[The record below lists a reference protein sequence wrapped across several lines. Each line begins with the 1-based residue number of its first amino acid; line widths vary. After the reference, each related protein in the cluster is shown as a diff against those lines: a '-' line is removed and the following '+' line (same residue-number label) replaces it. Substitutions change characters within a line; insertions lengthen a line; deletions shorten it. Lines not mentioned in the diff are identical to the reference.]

1 MGASVPS
8 EADAEGGSGRAT
20 RSFINAVRSA
30 LAPVTSVL
38 RRLEIDTRMLGMI
51 AALAII
57 WISFNVLSGGT
68 FLTARN
74 LWNLSVQ
81 SASIAIMATG
91 MVLIIV
97 SRNID
102 LSVGSMLGFLGYT
115 MAMFQAVWI
124 PQSLGLGLEQPYT
137 WVATVL
143 IGIALG
149 FAVGGLQGFVVAYGG
164 VPSFIVT
171 LGGLLIWR
179 GLIFRYAQGQTL
191 APLDTTFQMLGG
203 GTVGTR
209 VGALGEW
216 PSWALGV
223 LMCLAIVYA
232 MITSRRRK
240 LRYGFPVRPVWAEV
254 LVGAVAS
261 GIVLGTVWVAD
272 SYPLPPLVAVQ
283 YAQEHGIPVPPGGL
297 FIPTGIAF
305 PVVIMLIVTLVV
317 TFLATR
323 RRFGRYVYAIGGNPD
338 AAVLAGIN
346 VRRTIMLTFALM
358 GSLAAVSAAIQTAR
372 LNAAVTSLGV
382 QNELD
387 VISAAVIGGTSFSG
401 GIGTVPGAILG
412 AVVMQS
418 LRSGMVLLL
427 VDSPTQDIV
436 VGIVLVAAVGL
447 DAVFRRRVS

>member
-1 MGASVPS
+1 MGVSVPG
-8 EADAEGGSGRAT
+8 EATTEGQPAPPI
-20 RSFINAVRSA
+20 RSFVDAVRSA
-30 LAPVTSVL
+30 FAPVTGVL
-38 RRLEIDTRMLGMI
+38 RSIEVDTRMLGMV
-51 AALAII
+51 AALIII
-57 WISFNVLSGGT
+57 WVSFGLVSGGT

-91 MVLIIV
+91 MVLVIV

-124 PQSLGLGLEQPYT
+124 PQSLGLGLEQPFT
-137 WVATVL
+137 WVVTLVL
-143 IGIALG
+143 GIALG
-149 FAVGGLQGFVVAYGG
+149 AAVGGIQGFVVAYGG

-179 GLIFRYAQGQTL
+179 GLIFRYAQGQTI

-216 PSWALGV
+216 PSWILGV
-223 LMCLAIVYA
+223 VICLVIAYTLIA
-232 MITSRRRK
+232 SRRRRR
-240 LRYGFPVRPVWAEV
+240 RYGFPVRPMWAEV
-254 LVGAVAS
+254 LVGAVAC
-261 GIVLGTVWVAD
+261 GVVLGTVWVAN
-272 SYPLPPLVAVQ
+272 SYPLPPS
-283 YAQEHGIPVPPGGL
+283 
-297 FIPTGIAF
+297 
-305 PVVIMLIVTLVV
+305 
-317 TFLATR
+317 
-323 RRFGRYVYAIGGNPD
+323 
-338 AAVLAGIN
+338 AAV
-346 VRRTIMLTFALM
+346 
-358 GSLAAVSAAIQTAR
+358 QTAR
-372 LNAAVTSLGV
+372 LDAAVTSLGV

-387 VISAAVIGGTSFSG
+387 VISAAVIGGTSFAG

-436 VGIVLVAAVGL
+436 VGIVLVVAVGL
-447 DAVFRRRVS
+447 DTVVRRRVS